1 MLTWAER
8 TLFRGRLL
16 VSFSQFSPGL
26 ALIQLASL
34 FYSWPITEPSLG
46 ASCKPDAC
54 LFMQRQSV
62 FSLFR
67 VLVARM
73 VRARSWDGAIK
84 SEFVVCEAA
93 AVAVCSVCYI
103 LQYRVRKRCGSWQ
116 HQTWFAFQ
124 CDRVS
129 SSCVRGVEWSICR
142 RRAPVRLDFTYLSAT

>member
-1 MLTWAER
+1 MR
-8 TLFRGRLL
+8 H
-16 VSFSQFSPGL
+16 VSQTHACSCSGSP
-26 ALIQLASL
+26 
-34 FYSWPITEPSLG
+34 F
-46 ASCKPDAC
+46 
-54 LFMQRQSV
+54 

-73 VRARSWDGAIK
+73 VRARSWDGTIK

-103 LQYRVRKRCGSWQ
+103 LQYRVRKRCGSLQ

-142 RRAPVRLDFTYLSAT
+142 RRAPVRLDFRVLQPGVSRPQYRSGSASQSPRNCILLAIWQRSKR